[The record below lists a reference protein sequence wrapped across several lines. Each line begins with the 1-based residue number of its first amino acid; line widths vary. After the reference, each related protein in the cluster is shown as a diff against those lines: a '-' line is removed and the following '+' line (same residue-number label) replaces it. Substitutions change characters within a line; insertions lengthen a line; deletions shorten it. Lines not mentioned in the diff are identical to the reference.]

1 MAINF
6 LNNVDYNQNQLL
18 HAKIENQASDAL
30 AGTPVDGQ
38 LYYNTSA
45 TPGLKVGEAGAWVF
59 VGGGVESITTANSTY
74 VDLVDSGT
82 AAIPELTASL
92 SAVDGTSVSGTRFL
106 SKDNTWDVPTY
117 PTDAN
122 TTYSLGGVGSTNGT
136 AGVKLTGSDFS
147 EDDVLIVG
155 AGTTT
160 VTRSSNT
167 LTVTSNDEFD
177 GTVTSVAQTH
187 AGNAFSVGGSPITGA
202 GTLAIGMAGTAA
214 QYIDGAGDLTTFP
227 TIPTVGDGTLTVQ
240 GTGVLGGTG
249 TFTANQSGNTTIS
262 VTHDAQSQTDTTP
275 TITLAHGGT
284 FTAISAN
291 VGVNASGH
299 VTSQELTT
307 FTLPADLEG
316 VTSINFKT
324 DGTALNVDSN
334 TITTSGT
341 MTGIWQGAASE
352 YVNGEGDLTTFP
364 TIPQGT
370 MSSWELDADTGSV
383 KTITDG
389 ETVLIEG
396 STYVSTNVSAPNKV
410 TITVDASEASTP
422 SKLIARDASGFGY
435 VDTPSSGDNSEKI
448 ATTAFVQ
455 ASLTGLLEF
464 KGGFNASTGA
474 IVGGGNLT
482 SGATRVAVAVGDYYV
497 VTADGDFFGN
507 AATPLT
513 TGDSVIVQTAAIA
526 GASVEADF
534 IVVQSDTDLATLA
547 TVGLGNVNASTLDAE
562 LGIEVSYAAGTAKVG
577 LDIDG
582 LTKDLL
588 VEAASDYFLP
598 IYDGGSGINNKTRL
612 SELLAFG
619 NQSTSKAG
627 TITAG
632 SLSGTVTHAFGV
644 NTLVQTI
651 NSSGDTVYCDVTRT
665 ATTSVATIAVAE
677 ATDITIL
684 VQKIG

>member
-82 AAIPELTASL
+82 AAIPALTASL

-227 TIPTVGDGTLTVQ
+227 TIP
-240 GTGVLGGTG
+240 
-249 TFTANQSGNTTIS
+249 
-262 VTHDAQSQTDTTP
+262 
-275 TITLAHGGT
+275 
-284 FTAISAN
+284 
-291 VGVNASGH
+291 
-299 VTSQELTT
+299 
-307 FTLPADLEG
+307 
-316 VTSINFKT
+316 
-324 DGTALNVDSN
+324 
-334 TITTSGT
+334 
-341 MTGIWQGAASE
+341 
-352 YVNGEGDLTTFP
+352 
-364 TIPQGT
+364 QGT

-422 SKLIARDASGFGY
+422 SKLIARDTSGFGY

-482 SGATRVAVAVGDYYV
+482 SGATRVAVEIGDYYV
-497 VTADGDFFGN
+497 VTVAGDFFGN

-513 TGDSVIVQTAAIA
+513 PGDSVIVQTAATA
-526 GASVEADF
+526 GASVEGDF
-534 IVVQSDTDLATLA
+534 IVVQSDTDLATLT
-547 TVGLGNVNASTLDAE
+547 TVGIGNVNASTLDPE
-562 LGIEVSYAAGTAKVG
+562 LGIKVAYAAGTAKVG
-577 LDIDG
+577 LDING
-582 LTKDLL
+582 LALDLL
-588 VEAASDYFLP
+588 QEQPSDYFLP
-598 IYDGGSGINNKTRL
+598 IYDEGSGINNKAKL

-632 SLSGTVTHAFGV
+632 SLSGTVTHAFGI

>member
-6 LNNVDYNQNQLL
+6 LNNVDYNQNQLF
-18 HAKIENQASDAL
+18 HPTIENQASDAL

-106 SKDNTWDVPTY
+106 SKDNTWDVPTF

-214 QYIDGAGDLTTFP
+214 QYIDGAGNLTTFP
-227 TIPTVGDGTLTVQ
+227 
-240 GTGVLGGTG
+240 
-249 TFTANQSGNTTIS
+249 A
-262 VTHDAQSQTDTTP
+262 
-275 TITLAHGGT
+275 
-284 FTAISAN
+284 
-291 VGVNASGH
+291 
-299 VTSQELTT
+299 
-307 FTLPADLEG
+307 
-316 VTSINFKT
+316 
-324 DGTALNVDSN
+324 
-334 TITTSGT
+334 
-341 MTGIWQGAASE
+341 
-352 YVNGEGDLTTFP
+352 
-364 TIPQGT
+364 IPQGT
-370 MSSWELDADTGSV
+370 MSSWELDADTGAV

-422 SKLIARDASGFGY
+422 SKLIARDVSGFGY

-455 ASLTGLLEF
+455 SSLTGLLEF

-482 SGATRVAVAVGDYYV
+482 FGGTRVAVEVGDYYV
-497 VTADGDFFGN
+497 VTVAGDFFGN

-513 TGDSVIVQTAAIA
+513 PGDSVIVQTAAVA

-534 IVVQSDTDLATLA
+534 IVVQSDTDLATLT
-547 TVGLGNVNASTLDAE
+547 TVGIGNVNASTLNEE
-562 LGIEVSYAAGTAKVG
+562 LGIEVTYAAGTAKVG

-582 LTKDLL
+582 LAVDSL
-588 VEAASDYFLP
+588 VEQPTDYFLP
-598 IYDGGSGINNKTRL
+598 IYDVGSGINNKAKL

-619 NQSTSKAG
+619 NQSTSKTG

-632 SLSGTVTHAFGV
+632 SLSGTVTHTFGV

-651 NSSGDTVYCDVTRT
+651 NSSGDTVFCDVTRT